1 MLKSYTSKL
10 LDINIDSIEDA
21 LVSLVLNKSVY
32 VDRNDGMSKIY
43 LSSFYHAELGV
54 CRKLVELSQVRYSAD
69 MEDFEERIKQVQKKE
84 GIILADKQ
92 KEAIREAMTNG
103 VLVITGG
110 RAQARQP

>member
-1 MLKSYTSKL
+1 
-10 LDINIDSIEDA
+10 
-21 LVSLVLNKSVY
+21 
-32 VDRNDGMSKIY
+32 
-43 LSSFYHAELGV
+43 
-54 CRKLVELSQVRYSAD
+54 VELSQVRYSAD

-110 RAQARQP
+110 PGTGKTTIIKSIISLLESEGYEFALAAPPAGRQEDVRGYGL